1 MRGDPWCDCLSAQF
15 IIYMNESCWS
25 RSESIAAGKTLM
37 EAPLVGLQWS
47 RLGFDQRTCGY
58 LFLRIFFC
66 QFVSSIFFVWVQSRN
81 INIFWHSPWLIDRSN
96 ITDVLLHVLRRRINI
111 PAPCRQDF
119 FFWFIYFLGG
129 TVGFVI
135 HVSLISVVITVEER
149 RNRPFC
155 SAWSLPLT
163 ITLERP

>member
-1 MRGDPWCDCLSAQF
+1 MWLFVCSIYNLYEWKLLKSIRVDC
-15 IIYMNESCWS
+15 S
-25 RSESIAAGKTLM
+25 RQNTYGSTLGRASM
-37 EAPLVGLQWS
+37 KQTWFWPKNLWIS
-47 RLGFDQRTCGY
+47 SFKD
-58 LFLRIFFC
+58 IFC

-111 PAPCRQDF
+111 PATFRQDF
-119 FFWFIYFLGG
+119 FFGLIYFLGG